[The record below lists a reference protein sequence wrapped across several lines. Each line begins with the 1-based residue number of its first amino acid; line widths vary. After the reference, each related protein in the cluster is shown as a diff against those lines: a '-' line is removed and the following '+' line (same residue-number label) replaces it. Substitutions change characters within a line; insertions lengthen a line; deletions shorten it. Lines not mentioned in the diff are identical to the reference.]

1 MKNIFLKLEKQLNSK
16 NMNTSKIIGIILIVI
31 SLAVGYIGINKIADN
46 TKEINL
52 LGLKIDASNESG
64 KEKGYLYLGL
74 AVILLAGGVYTVN
87 KSK

>member
-1 MKNIFLKLEKQLNSK
+1 
-16 NMNTSKIIGIILIVI
+16 MNPSKIIGIILIVI
-31 SLAVGYIGINKIADN
+31 SLAVGYVGINKIADN
-46 TKEINL
+46 TKQINL

-64 KEKGYLYLGL
+64 KEQGYLYLGL

>member
-1 MKNIFLKLEKQLNSK
+1 
-16 NMNTSKIIGIILIVI
+16 MNTSKIIGIILIVI
-31 SLAVGYIGINKIADN
+31 SLAVGYVGINKIADN

>member
-1 MKNIFLKLEKQLNSK
+1 
-16 NMNTSKIIGIILIVI
+16 MNPSKIIGIILIII
-31 SLAVGYIGINKIADN
+31 SLGVGYVGINKIADN

-64 KEKGYLYLGL
+64 KEQGYLYLGL
-74 AVILLAGGVYTVN
+74 AVILLAGGVYTLN